1 MLQRSL
7 CEGKLFNS
15 VCKTEL
21 IRVIKLGLFL
31 KQGGKVNYFC
41 LKQLQQG
48 LKAFAA
54 HLYPYFPWVFLPFE
68 VGRRGVTP
76 TDLHLQNSPRE
87 LQRLHACKLRAIWR
101 IYAQNAREK
110 QACKIRQ
117 SLSYTQYSCICHREI
132 SSPLLLHTSCVY
144 FLKADLKEVVK
155 CWSIIVS
162 SHSNFSMNCMY
173 WSVCLKVDYSK

>member
-1 MLQRSL
+1 MLMYVWDWSEVYLATIAGVVLYITWIILWYSLVRCLTRRSI
-7 CEGKLFNS
+7 
-15 VCKTEL
+15 T
-21 IRVIKLGLFL
+21 
-31 KQGGKVNYFC
+31 
-41 LKQLQQG
+41 
-48 LKAFAA
+48 
-54 HLYPYFPWVFLPFE
+54 
-68 VGRRGVTP
+68 VTP
-76 TDLHLQNSPRE
+76 TNLHLQYRPWE
-87 LQRLHACKLRAIWR
+87 LPHLHACKLRAIWR
-101 IYAQNAREK
+101 IYTQNAREK

-117 SLSYTQYSCICHREI
+117 SLNYTQYACIYHREI